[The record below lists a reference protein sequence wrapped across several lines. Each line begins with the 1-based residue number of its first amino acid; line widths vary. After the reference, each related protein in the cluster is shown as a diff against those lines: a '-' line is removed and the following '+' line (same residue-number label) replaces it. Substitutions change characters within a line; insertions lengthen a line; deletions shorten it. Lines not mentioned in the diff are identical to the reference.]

1 MENDPWFKYN
11 HLPWDERNKAIREE
25 SNRISEQHEAD
36 QKRAWGPEGKTFQA
50 FGGDY
55 D

>member
-1 MENDPWFKYN
+1 MDGDPWFKYN
-11 HLPWDERNKAIREE
+11 HLPRDERNRAIRKESDEYSRREE
-25 SNRISEQHEAD
+25 EE
-36 QKRAWGPEGKTFQA
+36 QKRAWGPEGRTFQA